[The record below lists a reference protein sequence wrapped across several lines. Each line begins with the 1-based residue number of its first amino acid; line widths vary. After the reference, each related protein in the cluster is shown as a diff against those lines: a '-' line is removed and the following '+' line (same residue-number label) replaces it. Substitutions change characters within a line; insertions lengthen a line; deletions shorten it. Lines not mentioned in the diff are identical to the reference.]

1 MKFSFCPDCGAAL
14 EPRDLGDEV
23 GVPWCVRCD
32 RPWFPVFPVAA
43 IVLVIGPDG
52 RVLLLRQNYISTE
65 FRNLVSGYVAP
76 GETAEQCARREVRE
90 EVGLDVDDLRLQGTW
105 WFSKKE
111 MMMVGFVA
119 RASRTELKLS
129 SEVDGADWVEPS
141 EAIRLVHQS
150 AESVSRILVS
160 RCLEGRF

>member
-14 EPRDLGDEV
+14 EPRDLGDEI

-90 EVGLDVDDLRLQGTW
+90 LRRGRPDRLEDDRHGALLGVGVGDREGDALAELLEMWANGVKIRAIASWFDVTP
-105 WFSKKE
+105 
-111 MMMVGFVA
+111 
-119 RASRTELKLS
+119 ASVKAVMQRNRELFPKRN
-129 SEVDGADWVEPS
+129 A
-141 EAIRLVHQS
+141 A
-150 AESVSRILVS
+150 
-160 RCLEGRF
+160 